1 MPRPGWIPSSLRERP
16 ALAALLLA
24 ACLPAGCSRGGDA
37 PWSGY
42 AEGDYVYVA
51 APLAGTLA
59 TLRVQAGQQ
68 VRQGQPLFSLDAESE
83 RAAREEAQ
91 ARLAAA
97 RFQAANTE
105 KGRRPPEIAM
115 TQAQLV
121 QARAQLDLARRE
133 LARKTPLGPSGAVSR
148 EEIDAARSAVDQ
160 AQARVAELEASLRV
174 AQLPSRTDERGA
186 AEAQVEAARQVLR
199 QNAWREAQKGQ
210 DAPADA
216 VVSDTFF
223 RPGEFVAAGQPV
235 LSLLPPGNLKARFYV
250 AEAELARI
258 APGQEVRLSCD
269 GCGHPIAARV
279 SFIATQ
285 PEYTPPVIY
294 SNAQRSKLVF
304 LVEARPVSAADA
316 TRLRPGQPLDVRP
329 APRP

>member
-1 MPRPGWIPSSLRERP
+1 MRAAVLAMAAAASL
-16 ALAALLLA
+16 
-24 ACLPAGCSRGGDA
+24 AGCGRGEEA
-37 PWSGY
+37 AWSGY

-51 APLAGTLA
+51 APIAGTLA
-59 TLRVQAGQQ
+59 TMQVQAGQQ
-68 VRQGQPLFSLDAESE
+68 VRRGQPLFALDAESE

-105 KGRRPPEIAM
+105 KGRRPPEVAM
-115 TQAQLV
+115 SQAQLV
-121 QARAQLDLARRE
+121 QARAQLVLAQRE
-133 LARKTPLGPSGAVSR
+133 LARKAPLGASGAVSR
-148 EEIDAARSAVDQ
+148 EEIDNARSAVEQ

-174 AQLPSRTDERGA
+174 ARLPSRADERAA
-186 AEAQVEAARQVLR
+186 AEAQVEAARQVVR
-199 QNAWREAQKGQ
+199 QNAWREEQKRQ
-210 DAPADA
+210 DAPSDA

-223 RPGEFVAAGQPV
+223 RPGEFVGAGQPV

-250 AEAELARI
+250 AEGELARI

-269 GCGHPIAARV
+269 GCGKTIAARV

-294 SNAQRSKLVF
+294 SNSQRSKLVF
-304 LVEARPVSAADA
+304 LVEAKPVSAADA
-316 TRLRPGQPLDVRP
+316 ARLRPGQPLDVRP
-329 APRP
+329 APKP